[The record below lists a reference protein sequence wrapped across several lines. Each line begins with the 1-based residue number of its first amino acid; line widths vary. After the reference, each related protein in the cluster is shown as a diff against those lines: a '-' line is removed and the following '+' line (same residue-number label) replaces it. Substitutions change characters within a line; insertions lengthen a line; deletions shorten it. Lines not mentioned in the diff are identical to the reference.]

1 MTLIEN
7 KIERNLNETFVN
19 VLIVRKVVVTM
30 VAHII
35 IITGQARQVQS
46 EVLKI
51 I

>member
-7 KIERNLNETFVN
+7 KIERNLNEIFVN
-19 VLIVRKVVVTM
+19 VLIVRKVVTM